1 MNDLNGKC
9 FVLFGAGGLLGQIL
23 LQSLVDAGAQ
33 VCAAD
38 KSQEAL
44 DRLAEKYAGN
54 TQVFVEYVD
63 IADAGLIASLF
74 LAVKARVGRVD
85 GAINTSYPKNSNYGR
100 HFFDVTYEDFGE
112 NLQLHLGGYFLVLQ
126 QAAKYAL
133 DQDSKFSLVQFSS
146 IYGVIP
152 PKFSIY
158 EGTQMTTPVEYAA
171 IKSALLHLTSYATAY
186 TKGSKFRV
194 NCVSPGG
201 ILDQQPESFLESYRT
216 HCQSKGMLDPVD
228 IVGSVLFLCSDQS
241 QFVCGQNIVV
251 DDGFTV

>member
-1 MNDLNGKC
+1 VNDLEGKC
-9 FVLFGAGGLLGQIL
+9 FVLFGAGGLIGQIL
-23 LQSLVDAGAQ
+23 LQSLVDAGAL

-38 KSQEAL
+38 KNQDAL
-44 DRLAEKYAGN
+44 ARLSEKYAGN
-54 TQVFVEYVD
+54 TRVFVEYVD
-63 IADAGLIASLF
+63 IADAGLLASLF
-74 LAVKARVGRVD
+74 LSVKARVGRVD
-85 GAINTSYPKNSNYGR
+85 GAINTSYPRNSNYGR

-112 NLQLHLGGYFLVLQ
+112 NLQLHLGGYFMVLQ
-126 QAAKYAL
+126 QAAKFAL
-133 DQDSKFSLVQFSS
+133 DQDCKFSLVQFSS
-146 IYGVIP
+146 VYGVIP
-152 PKFSIY
+152 PKFSVY

-201 ILDQQPESFLESYRT
+201 IFDRQPEIFLENYRAQ
-216 HCQSKGMLDPVD
+216 CQSKGMLDPDD

-241 QFVCGQNIVV
+241 QYVCGQNIVV

>member
-1 MNDLNGKC
+1 MNDLEGKC
-9 FVLFGAGGLLGQIL
+9 FVLFGAGGLIGQIL
-23 LQSLVDAGAQ
+23 LQNLLDAGAL

-38 KSQEAL
+38 NSQVAL
-44 DRLAEKYAGN
+44 DRLAEKYIGN

-63 IADAGLIASLF
+63 IADAGLLAALF
-74 LAVKARVGRVD
+74 LSVKARVGRVD
-85 GAINTSYPKNSNYGR
+85 GAINTSYPRNPNYGR

-112 NLQLHLGGYFLVLQ
+112 NLQLHLGGYFMVLQ
-126 QAAKYAL
+126 QAAKFAL

-158 EGTQMTTPVEYAA
+158 AGTQMTTPVEYAA

-194 NCVSPGG
+194 NCISPGG
-201 ILDQQPESFLESYRT
+201 ILDRQPESFLENYRAQ
-216 HCQSKGMLDPVD
+216 CQSKGMLDPGD

-241 QFVCGQNIVV
+241 QYVCGQNIVV